1 MKKSELEE
9 DLADYAHVAWSG
21 WMVHLFSKSTTTLD
35 SDVVI
40 PSALVAR
47 WVRQVATPYQELSE
61 GEKESD
67 RAEARKILEIVWGY
81 RFRQLDEALARAE
94 RAERLVLYWATENG
108 ETLDAIQEYRE
119 RYGGDDD

>member
-9 DLADYAHVAWSG
+9 DLADYAHAAWSG
-21 WMVHLFSKSTTTLD
+21 WMVYLFEKSTTRPNG
-35 SDVVI
+35 DVVI
-40 PSALVAR
+40 PSELAAR
-47 WVRQVATPYQELSE
+47 WARQVATPYQELPE

-67 RAEARKILEIVWGY
+67 KVEARKMLKIMWDD
-81 RFRQLDEALARAE
+81 RFRQLDEALTRAE
-94 RAERLVLYWATENG
+94 RAEQLVLYWATENA